1 MVLKWDKPVMG
12 LTGFRYTF
20 TLPSYLSNILIKIL
34 IVFDLGW
41 ATSING
47 TLVVECSSFH
57 SVRANQVSLINFID
71 SEFQKKRRSRDAA
84 RSRRGQQNDEFV
96 ELANQL
102 PLPPGLSSQLD
113 RLCIMRLVNSYI
125 KVKNLLHSYVSE
137 GEGFSWL
144 VRLDSWYFQSY

>member
-1 MVLKWDKPVMG
+1 M
-12 LTGFRYTF
+12 
-20 TLPSYLSNILIKIL
+20 
-34 IVFDLGW
+34 
-41 ATSING
+41 
-47 TLVVECSSFH
+47 VECSSFH

-71 SEFQKKRRSRDAA
+71 SENQKKRRSRDAA

-137 GEGFSWL
+137 GERFSWL
-144 VRLDSWYFQSY
+144 VRPDSWYFQSY